1 MTPTYSEL
9 LPAPALRDR
18 VHRYWFLRG
27 DSRPKEP
34 PEPIVPDGRPEIV
47 FHLADPFRRLE
58 ETGAATQPLTLLA
71 AQIDRPLRLEPCGA
85 LDVVGIR
92 FRPFGAHA
100 FVGAP
105 LDRLVNVTPAL
116 ADVAPRLARSLEAA
130 LLAAPRSTQG
140 RARALDAALLEAA
153 ASPRSPRRDP
163 RVAAAVDLA
172 GRARGGISI
181 DAMASA
187 AGLSGRQLERVFLRE
202 VGLAPKRFA
211 RIVRFQAV
219 LRARTE
225 GEAASWAAI
234 AHDLGYTD
242 QAHLVRDF
250 REFAGVPPAAYFR
263 AEHGYS
269 EFLSGASATQ
279 LR

>member
-27 DSRPKEP
+27 DSRPKGP

-47 FHLADPFRRLE
+47 FHFADPFRRLE
-58 ETGAATQPLTLLA
+58 ERGAATQPRTLLA

-105 LDRLVNVTPAL
+105 LDRLVNATPAL
-116 ADVAPRLARSLEAA
+116 ADVAPRLARSLESA
-130 LLAAPRSTQG
+130 LLAAPRSTEG

-153 ASPRSPRRDP
+153 APLLPRHDP
-163 RVAAAVDLA
+163 RVAAAVELA
-172 GRARGGISI
+172 GRARGAISI
-181 DAMASA
+181 DAMACA

-225 GEAASWAAI
+225 CGATAWAAI

-250 REFAGVPPAAYFR
+250 RAFAGVPPAAYFR
-263 AEHGYS
+263 TEHGFS
-269 EFLSGASATQ
+269 EYLSAASATQ